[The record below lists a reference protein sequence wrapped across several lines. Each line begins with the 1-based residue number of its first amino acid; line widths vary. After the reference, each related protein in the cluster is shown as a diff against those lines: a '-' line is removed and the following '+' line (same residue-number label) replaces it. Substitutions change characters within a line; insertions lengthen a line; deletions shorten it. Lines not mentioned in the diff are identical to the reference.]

1 VAWEGSETAGGEYT
15 IKFFGFGSGSKGDS
29 GFWGGGDGLDWR
41 LASLA
46 MVAAEGTVMRRHKA
60 GGGGGM
66 QLAVAAP
73 CFGQR

>member
-1 VAWEGSETAGGEYT
+1 VKRPVVNTPLNSLVLAREVKGTVV
-15 IKFFGFGSGSKGDS
+15 FG
-29 GFWGGGDGLDWR
+29 GGGDGLDWR

-46 MVAAEGTVMRRHKA
+46 MVAAEGTVMQRHKA
-60 GGGGGM
+60 SGGGGM